1 MAIQD
6 FFMLWQDFGLFLY
19 AVLKAFLPL
28 PSLEVI
34 LVPLVIANPA
44 HWLRYSLEGAVGTF
58 IGGGIGYVIAARLG
72 KKALKNI
79 ATAKDIQKGEE
90 LMNRYGVWAVL
101 IGGITPIP
109 DFLLAYL
116 AGFAHMRF
124 SLFALCD
131 AAARLLRSL
140 LVCYGM
146 IKLGEVINVDG
157 FGTIFSLIIFA
168 WLLVRW
174 GRTKWRLRKANDE
187 QNRE

>member
-19 AVLKAFLPL
+19 AILKAFLPL

-34 LVPLVIANPA
+34 LVPLVMANPA
-44 HWLRYSLEGAVGTF
+44 HWLRYSLEGAIGTL
-58 IGGGIGYVIAARLG
+58 IGGGIGYAIADRLG
-72 KKALKNI
+72 KKALKHM
-79 ATAKDIQKGEE
+79 AGAEDIQKGEE

-101 IGGITPIP
+101 VGGITPIP

-116 AGFAHMRF
+116 AGFAHMHF
-124 SLFALCD
+124 WLFALCD

-146 IKLGEVINVDG
+146 IKLGEAINVDG
-157 FGTIFSLIIFA
+157 FGTIFSAIIFA
-168 WLLVRW
+168 WLLIRW
-174 GRTKWRLRKANDE
+174 GRAKWRLRKQSDE
-187 QNRE
+187 

>member
-6 FFMLWQDFGLFLY
+6 FFMLWQDLGLFLY

-34 LVPLVIANPA
+34 LVPLVIANPT
-44 HWLRYSLEGAVGTF
+44 HWLWYSLEGALGTM
-58 IGGGIGYVIAARLG
+58 IGGGIGYAIADRLG

-79 ATAKDIQKGEE
+79 ATAEDIRKGEE
-90 LMNRYGVWAVL
+90 LMNRYGIWAVL

-124 SLFALCD
+124 FLFALCD

-146 IKLGEVINVDG
+146 IKLGEVVNVDG
-157 FGTIFSLIIFA
+157 FGTIFSLIIFI

-174 GRTKWRLRKANDE
+174 GRSKWRLRKQSDE
-187 QNRE
+187 